1 MFQMSKDLRLR
12 GIRLPSEMSS
22 SLLLLHSYLLIR
34 PTLSVRN
41 DHMTAARL
49 LTRVAKSISKFPK
62 HIVQLLTKT
71 VIECNKVGLQRSAFD
86 YAALLMRPEYRLG
99 TPQVFFLLNQ
109 KCREAVDQKYRRPVE
124 KLVRDRRGASEE
136 DPPAEATPCPF
147 CSKKFDSYEVREER
161 SLLEQLPSFSLHVRS
176 VEKSPPFASLLAA
189 T

>member
-1 MFQMSKDLRLR
+1 MKNSVARFWTFYLANKTMDRFCLFARSIIAILCLVKKCEISVSILRFPRSVPRSRVDGHHYCERSSVKRRLQKRQTSIFHFDHSTIVGREFLFQMSKDLRVR

-86 YAALLMRPEYRLG
+86 YAALLMRPEYR
-99 TPQVFFLLNQ
+99 
-109 KCREAVDQKYRRPVE
+109 
-124 KLVRDRRGASEE
+124 
-136 DPPAEATPCPF
+136 
-147 CSKKFDSYEVREER
+147 
-161 SLLEQLPSFSLHVRS
+161 
-176 VEKSPPFASLLAA
+176 
-189 T
+189 